1 MSKVHST
8 PIWIAFALG
17 ALFLVLLSA
26 CGPKATPTPMP
37 TLVIIPSPTPP
48 PQPTRGPRSVDQIT
62 KAVATSP
69 YLDGKHAVKGMAC
82 ETCHVTMPPKGVP
95 ANQTCLTCHSGS
107 YTALAEKTQKVSPN
121 PHKSH
126 EGETACAECHRAH
139 EPFVYKCGTPCHSEY
154 TNNRF
159 LQAGDA
165 KPKVGD
171 SDD

>member
-1 MSKVHST
+1 MSKDRFVA
-8 PIWIAFALG
+8 IWIAFALC
-17 ALFLVLLSA
+17 ALLLLLLAA

-37 TLVIIPSPTPP
+37 TLVVIPSPTSPP
-48 PQPTRGPRSVDQIT
+48 LPTRGPRSVEQII

-69 YLDGKHAVKGMAC
+69 YLDGKHAAKGMGC
-82 ETCHVTMPPKGVP
+82 DTCHKTMPPTAVP
-95 ANQTCLTCHSGS
+95 EVQTCLTCHSGS
-107 YTALAEKTQKVSPN
+107 YTALAEKTQKVNPN

-126 EGETACAECHRAH
+126 EGQTPCADCHRGH
-139 EPFVYKCGTPCHSEY
+139 EPFVYKCGTPCHTEY
-154 TNNRF
+154 TNTRF